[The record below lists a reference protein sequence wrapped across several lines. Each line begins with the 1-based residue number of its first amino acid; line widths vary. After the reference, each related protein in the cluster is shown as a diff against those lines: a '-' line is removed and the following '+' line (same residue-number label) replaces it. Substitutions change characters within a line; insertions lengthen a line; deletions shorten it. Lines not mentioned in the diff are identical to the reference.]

1 MVEYVVPTPKRRRGR
16 PRAGKSDT
24 RERILAAAMD
34 EFGELGYDG
43 ATMRGI
49 AGRAGVDSAL
59 VHHYFGTK
67 ADLFGETVGA
77 PMRPDLAIPE
87 ILAGPRDEVGER
99 IVRYL
104 LETWEEPDVRRRG
117 VALLRTTIGN
127 KLTTPLLAGFLSREL
142 LSRIVRAL
150 DVDDADLRAALAAS
164 QVAGLLIA
172 RYVLRLPALV
182 EASVDD
188 LVDRVGPTVQRYLYG
203 A

>member
-1 MVEYVVPTPKRRRGR
+1 VVEYVVPAPKRRRGR
-16 PRAGKSDT
+16 PRAGQSDA
-24 RERILAAAMD
+24 RERILTAAMD

-104 LETWEEPDVRRRG
+104 LETWEDEDVRRRG

-127 KLTTPLLAGFLSREL
+127 KLTTPLLAGFISREL
-142 LSRIVRAL
+142 LSRIGRAL
-150 DVDDADLRAALAAS
+150 DVDDAELRAALAAS

-172 RYVLRLPALV
+172 RYVLRLPALG
-182 EASVDD
+182 EASVDE
-188 LVDRVGPTVQRYLYG
+188 LVRRVGPTVQGYLYG
-203 A
+203 S

>member
-1 MVEYVVPTPKRRRGR
+1 MAEYVVPAPKRRRGR
-16 PRAGKSDT
+16 PRAGGADT
-24 RERILAAAMD
+24 REHILAAAMD

-67 ADLFGETVGA
+67 ADLFGEIVGA
-77 PMRPDLAIPE
+77 PMRPDLAIPQ
-87 ILAGPRDEVGER
+87 ILAGSRDEVGER

-104 LETWEEPDVRRRG
+104 LETWEDPDVRRRG
-117 VALLRTTIGN
+117 VALLRTTVGN

-142 LSRIVRAL
+142 IARIVRAL
-150 DVDDADLRAALAAS
+150 DVHDAELRASLVAS

-172 RYVLRLPALV
+172 RYVLRLPALAA
-182 EASVDD
+182 ASVDE
-188 LVDRVGPTVQRYLYG
+188 LAGRVGPTVQRYLYG